1 MTLSSKKLIIRAIY
15 KEIELVKIVRIKGE
29 SNEMMGRDRLL
40 VHDNTIE
47 TERDDSRGRDG
58 WSNQFSLSFIM
69 LAFSTRPDTRQ
80 YT

>member
-1 MTLSSKKLIIRAIY
+1 
-15 KEIELVKIVRIKGE
+15 
-29 SNEMMGRDRLL
+29 MMGRDRLL

>member
-1 MTLSSKKLIIRAIY
+1 MSSKKLIIRAIY
-15 KEIELVKIVRIKGE
+15 REIELVKIITVREE
-29 SNEMMGRDRLL
+29 SNEMGRDRSL
-40 VHDNTIE
+40 VHDNVIE

-69 LAFSTRPDTRQ
+69 LAFSIRPDARQ